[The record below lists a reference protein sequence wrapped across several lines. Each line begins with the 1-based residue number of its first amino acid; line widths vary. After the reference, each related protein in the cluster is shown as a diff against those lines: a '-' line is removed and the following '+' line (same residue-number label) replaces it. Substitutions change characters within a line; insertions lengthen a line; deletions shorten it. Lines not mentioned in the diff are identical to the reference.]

1 MADAIL
7 RNVRER
13 NEPALGYIFEVR
25 AAGFTAGFSKISGIS
40 EEYEVIDMRD
50 GTNPLSVRKIA
61 GLRNTGEVLFEKGLI
76 SEPQELVKW
85 YTEVRNLGRTL
96 QGSSAAG
103 FTNKD
108 YRRDLE
114 IRIGGCD
121 GNPVRGVKLQRAW
134 PKGYTLGDLDAK
146 SSEVAIETLTV
157 VFDAL
162 SFQEFGDDAAKRKF
176 NERPPVASVDD
187 RRVAS
192 YDRFARR

>member
-1 MADAIL
+1 MPHAIL
-7 RNVRER
+7 RNVRG
-13 NEPALGYIFEVR
+13 NQPALAFIFEVR
-25 AAGFTAGFSKISGIS
+25 AAGFSAGFSKISGIS

-61 GLRNTGEVLFEKGLI
+61 GLRNTGEVTFEKGMVA
-76 SEPQELVKW
+76 EPQELIKW
-85 YTEVRNLGRTL
+85 YTEVRNLGLTL
-96 QGSSAAG
+96 RGTGAG
-103 FTNKD
+103 QTSGD

-114 IRIGGCD
+114 IRVGGCD
-121 GNPVRGVKLQRAW
+121 GKTARALRLERAW

-146 SSEVAIETLTV
+146 SSEVAVESLTV

-162 SFQEFGDDAAKRKF
+162 SFQELSDDAAKRKF

-192 YDRFARR
+192 YDRFAKR